1 MQTRNDGTHVILPAA
16 APIARRP
23 DRAGLPVTMLRHSD
37 GKVRHDGSSAAPLQR
52 KHAVAERGRLH
63 GASPE
68 SGILAK
74 RIESYIIIREEERR
88 WPKSIPKHMRAMFG
102 DRHPRTD
109 TVTLVGQPTVQQVQ
123 DNLTEVMQALLSP
136 LYERFDFFE
145 APFELFDTEL
155 NKLRRGRF

>member
-1 MQTRNDGTHVILPAA
+1 
-16 APIARRP
+16 
-23 DRAGLPVTMLRHSD
+23 
-37 GKVRHDGSSAAPLQR
+37 
-52 KHAVAERGRLH
+52 
-63 GASPE
+63 
-68 SGILAK
+68 
-74 RIESYIIIREEERR
+74 
-88 WPKSIPKHMRAMFG
+88 MRAMFG